1 MKIDEE
7 KWRSIIS
14 ESDQKLKNIKARMDT
29 FKNNLLLNKIVFMK
43 GSVEKFTTFN
53 AASLLA
59 ALMQLLA
66 GANQAISNSTDS
78 NTSSNSN
85 SLSHVVRTAQTFP
98 TLPIFSFGVRNFLY
112 LYFY

>member
-1 MKIDEE
+1 MKIDEK

-43 GSVEKFTTFN
+43 GSVKKFTSFN
-53 AASLLA
+53 AASLLTRTN
-59 ALMQLLA
+59 LA
-66 GANQAISNSTDS
+66 TSNSTDS

-85 SLSHVVRTAQTFP
+85 SLSHVVRKAQTFP